1 MKKRFGAIISVFG
14 VMVSASMAQIT
25 NPVPYADTFEN
36 DKYAVG
42 SNLVGT
48 VWQGDTNDASAVVTN
63 LSCTSIVGYP
73 VTNATH
79 DQVLAFSAGV
89 PITNEFNAAGL
100 AVVAL
105 DTMIKPTFSERP
117 EGSQMA
123 AVSNSQ
129 MSLYIDTNG
138 YINVFHGIQNYT
150 LPADPN
156 DGWAWTTLT
165 NTTAI
170 QSGTW
175 ARVTVVMNYDSVI
188 NGPISMFQVALNGT
202 FITSPDAYLSPDIS
216 TGPGGTWFVS
226 PKWTA
231 ELFMHKVVLS
241 GSGLLDDMVVT
252 TNTITYTP
260 QEGSGYATNGV
271 SIDWMTNT
279 YKMVTNSDYPT
290 YDKLALGD
298 WDNDGAP
305 TWSEYYAGTD
315 PTNSASKLMI
325 VSLTFSNNYTVL
337 KWIGTTNA
345 RAPYA
350 AQLSSNLLSIAN
362 WTNAPTSLTPLEGTN
377 EASFLAPLT
386 TPGFMRVIVNTNAP

>member
-129 MSLYIDTNG
+129 MSLYIGTNELVNIWHG
-138 YINVFHGIQNYT
+138 TGTGWGAPSPSQVQWSEFSQLNVSSGSWVRLTVTLNYLYDDDSGSYSVMMKTAINGQV
-150 LPADPN
+150 
-156 DGWAWTTLT
+156 LT
-165 NTTAI
+165 NSLGHSTPSPGVADGGPWF
-170 QSGTW
+170 QAASW
-175 ARVTVVMNYDSVI
+175 NNADAR
-188 NGPISMFQVALNGT
+188 L
-202 FITSPDAYLSPDIS
+202 
-216 TGPGGTWFVS
+216 
-226 PKWTA
+226 
-231 ELFMHKVVLS
+231 HRVVLS
-241 GSGLLDDMVVT
+241 G
-252 TNTITYTP
+252 
-260 QEGSGYATNGV
+260 
-271 SIDWMTNT
+271 
-279 YKMVTNSDYPT
+279 
-290 YDKLALGD
+290 LAL
-298 WDNDGAP
+298 
-305 TWSEYYAGTD
+305 
-315 PTNSASKLMI
+315 I
-325 VSLTFSNNYTVL
+325 H
-337 KWIGTTNA
+337 I
-345 RAPYA
+345 
-350 AQLSSNLLSIAN
+350 
-362 WTNAPTSLTPLEGTN
+362 
-377 EASFLAPLT
+377 
-386 TPGFMRVIVNTNAP
+386 